1 MRRPLL
7 LLALLFIAC
16 RSAPTEETPPQGEG
30 VGNGDNPPASA
41 IQGSLTVHT
50 RLRLDPDFGRRSVHV
65 LLGDGSRFKGA
76 IDANGDVRFTDP
88 AISGPQTVTVV
99 SVFNTG
105 AVAVQTF
112 LGIEKPEVW
121 TQGRAASGGVPLLP
135 QGTLQGRVTGGGG
148 TTLYVVA
155 SGGGLYGSTQVAADG
170 TYSLELTGPEAG
182 VVDLVAYEPEPT
194 PGSAIRVGI
203 KRGVS
208 TSAGQTQAGQD
219 LVLSQAVDP
228 PSRITVSGLAP
239 YGGTLSGTLHHT
251 LGVHRLFDT
260 YASGTS
266 PLAIPGLP
274 RTAPF
279 DALSASLTL
288 TVGRDT
294 SLPNGETRLE
304 KGLGAATSD
313 TVTLLGPV
321 NITAPSV
328 GTSSNPVA
336 VSRANLRLAWTV
348 DPATQ
353 VGGVSVAAMDGPSG
367 FSWNVQGP
375 PTLTAFS
382 FFPLPADVAPV
393 SAFPAGRLRL
403 DAFALSRANVGGYMD
418 HLAELFPLDHEAEYR
433 VSEVRGFARLE

>member
-7 LLALLFIAC
+7 LIALLFIAC
-16 RSAPTEETPPQGEG
+16 SAPTEETPP
-30 VGNGDNPPASA
+30 GNGDGTGDNTPPSA

-88 AISGPQTVTVV
+88 AITGPQTVTVV
-99 SVFNTG
+99 SVFNSG
-105 AVAVQTF
+105 DVAVQTF

-121 TQGRAASGGVPLLP
+121 TQGRAASGGVPLRP

-148 TTLYVVA
+148 TAMYVVA

-170 TYSLELTGPEAG
+170 TYSLELMGLEAG

-208 TSAGQTQAGQD
+208 TTAGQTQAGQD

-239 YGGTLSGTLHHT
+239 YGGTVSGTLHHT
-251 LGVHRLFDT
+251 LGSSRLFDT

-313 TVTLLGPV
+313 AVTLLGPV

-336 VSRANLRLAWTV
+336 VSRANLRLAWKV

-353 VGGVSVAAMDGPSG
+353 VGGVSVAAMDGQSG

-375 PTLTAFS
+375 ATLTAFS

-403 DAFALSRANVGGYMD
+403 DAFALSRANFGGYLD
-418 HLAELFPLDHEAEYR
+418 HLAETLLIDHEAEYR
-433 VSEVRGFARLE
+433 VSEVRGFVRLE